1 MLTVK
6 GRLLWLLSVTLP
18 FGAALMLVGAQDGGA
33 IGDELERGFRNPP
46 REARPHAYWL
56 WLNGYVHR
64 DSAREDL
71 RAMKEAGLGGI
82 LMFDMGAR
90 GDKALQ
96 PPAGPAFLS
105 ADWLSQFRA
114 SVDQARG
121 LGLDFD
127 FSVVSSWDMGG
138 PWIEPRHASMGL
150 YSTEMSV
157 PGGAAADVTLPF
169 PPVPPAAPKDANGK
183 PAFWV
188 DVAVLAIR
196 DAKRRPGH
204 DVVIRLDPDQIHE
217 LREAVLDNGHPR
229 AEGALAATM
238 TPTREFSVAVSTTG
252 TREGDF
258 KDVLRGTLPPTA
270 DPRRFPLP
278 AGTRGRYARLR
289 LLSGHDGARP
299 RSTLGEFSLL
309 NVDGVN
315 VAASR
320 HVDRQR
326 PGALILRGTT
336 PLGYDDEWNRDNL
349 HDGDTEGPRG
359 VFATAGPPAFALA
372 TADAVVDVT
381 KHVDRQGRLR
391 WGAPA
396 GEWTVLRFVCMNT
409 GERLKVPSPNSDGWA
424 TDHLSAEATR
434 VHLEHV
440 IARLRDTFGGDLR
453 TSGLKNLYLASYE
466 VRGPVWSPT
475 FTEQFRRR
483 RGYDM
488 TPYLPAVFDAQV
500 GDEDTTERF
509 LFDYRKTLGE
519 VLVDAYYRAARDAA
533 NKAGLEIKSEAGGP
547 GPPIHNVPVDA
558 LLANSAVDAIQGEFW
573 PKRWAADGMWVVKET
588 AAAGHIY
595 GKRRVHMEAFTSDE
609 SWGEGPQDLKAS
621 ADRVFWEGGNH
632 MVWHT
637 WAHNAPEAGQP
648 GWAYYAGTHLNR
660 NVTWW
665 GKARPFMEY
674 LARASFLLQRGHF
687 VADVL
692 YYYGDQGFNFVG
704 PRRHDPGLGPGY
716 DYDVTNADVIL
727 NRLAV
732 RNGRLVLPDGM
743 SYSVLVLP
751 DREDIN
757 PAVLAK
763 LDTLVSEGAIVVGPK
778 PRRASGL
785 EGHPAS
791 DGRVRELAGRLWAD
805 LDGSARQART
815 HGKGKVIWGKA
826 LKRVLADE
834 GIGPDFTGGSAL
846 DFIHRRD
853 GGADVYFVRNTRSEA
868 ASAKVAF
875 RVADREPEFWDPRTG
890 VIERAG
896 VYQRTKDGME
906 VPLDLAPNGSVF
918 VVFRRPARA
927 DAISA
932 VSPGAAIT
940 FRNGSA
946 FLQTRS
952 NGQYTVER
960 IGGRQQTV
968 RVERLPAPLA
978 LEGPWS
984 VQFEPGRDAPVRL
997 ALPTLTS
1004 WTRHSDPGVRF
1015 FSGTA
1020 RYQKTFTVPPG
1031 WKSSGQRA
1039 SLDLGRLWT
1048 IGEAWLNG
1056 KPLGILWTAPF
1067 EVDCTEALREGSNE
1081 LVVEIVNTWHN
1092 RIVGDAKLPPEQ
1104 RITRTNVPASGGKP
1118 WAQLEPLESGLFGP
1132 VRVVAVARQP
1142 VGR

>member
-1 MLTVK
+1 MTGK
-6 GRLLWLLSVTLP
+6 RLIGLLSATLP
-18 FGAALMLVGAQDGGA
+18 FCAAASMVVRAQDTGAA
-33 IGDELERGFRNPP
+33 GDELERGFRNPP

-56 WLNGYVHR
+56 WLNGHVDR
-64 DSAREDL
+64 ESAREEL
-71 RAMKEAGLGGI
+71 QAMKDAGLGGI

-90 GDKALQ
+90 GEKARQ
-96 PPAGPAFLS
+96 PPEGPAFLS
-105 ADWLSQFRA
+105 PDWLGQFRA
-114 SVDQARG
+114 SVEQARG

-138 PWIEPRHASMGL
+138 HWIEPRHASMGL
-150 YSTEMSV
+150 YSTETSV
-157 PGGAAADVTLPF
+157 AGGAAVDVTLPF
-169 PPVPPAAPKDANGK
+169 PPVPPAAPRAADGK
-183 PAFWV
+183 PAFWL

-204 DVVIRLDPDQIHE
+204 DVVMRLDPDQVHD

-229 AEGALAATM
+229 AEGDLARTM
-238 TPTREFSVAVSTTG
+238 TPTREFSIAVATAG
-252 TREGDF
+252 TREEDF
-258 KDVLRGTLPPTA
+258 TEVLRGALPHTA
-270 DPRRFPLP
+270 GRQRFALP

-289 LLSGHDGARP
+289 LLSGHDDARP
-299 RSTLGEFSLL
+299 RRTLGEFSLM
-309 NVDGVN
+309 NTDGLD

-320 HVDRQR
+320 HVDRRR
-326 PGALILRGTT
+326 PGALVLRGTT
-336 PLGYDDEWNRDNL
+336 PLGYDAEWNMDNL
-349 HDGDTEGPRG
+349 HDGDAEGPRG

-372 TADAVVDVT
+372 MADAAVDVT
-381 KHVDRQGRLR
+381 KHVDHTGRLR
-391 WGAPA
+391 WAAPA
-396 GEWTVLRFVCMNT
+396 GEWTLLRFVCMNT
-409 GERLKVPSPNSDGWA
+409 GERLKVPSPKSDGWA
-424 TDHLSAEATR
+424 TDHLSADATR
-434 VHLEHV
+434 VHLEYV
-440 IARLRDTFGGDLR
+440 ISRLKDTFGGDLR
-453 TSGLKNLYLASYE
+453 SSGLQNLYLASYE

-475 FTEQFRRR
+475 FTEEFRRR

-488 TPYLPAVFDAQV
+488 TPYLPAVFDAKI
-500 GDEDTTERF
+500 GTEENTQRF

-519 VLVDAYYRAARDAA
+519 VLVDAYYRAARAA
-533 NKAGLEIKSEAGGP
+533 AHGAGLQIKSEAGGP

-573 PKRWAADGMWVVKET
+573 PKRWAADGLWVVKET
-588 AAAGHIY
+588 AVAGHIY

-621 ADRVFWEGGNH
+621 ADRVFCEGGNH

-637 WAHNAPEAGQP
+637 WAHNAPDAGLP

-665 GKARPFMEY
+665 RKARPFIDY
-674 LARASFLLQRGHF
+674 LARSSFLLQRGRF

-704 PRRHDPGLGPGY
+704 PRRNEPGLGPGY
-716 DYDVTNADVIL
+716 DYDVTNADVLL
-727 NRLAV
+727 NRLTV
-732 RNGRLVLPDGM
+732 RDGRLFLPDGM

-751 DREDIN
+751 DREDIH

-763 LDTLVSEGAIVVGPK
+763 LETLVSDGAIVLGPR

-785 EGHPAS
+785 EGFPAS
-791 DGRVRELAGRLWAD
+791 DERVRELAGRLWGD
-805 LDGSARQART
+805 LDGSSRQARS
-815 HGKGKVIWGKA
+815 HGKGKVIWGRP
-826 LKRVLADE
+826 LRQVLADE
-834 GIGPDFTGGSAL
+834 GIGPDFLGGPAL

-853 GGADVYFVRNTRSEA
+853 GDADIYFVRNTRAETA
-868 ASAKVAF
+868 NARVTF
-875 RVADREPEFWDPRTG
+875 RVADREPELWDPRTG
-890 VIERAG
+890 LIERAG
-896 VYQRTKDGME
+896 AYQRTKDGME

-927 DAISA
+927 DAIRAISR
-932 VSPGAAIT
+932 GATIG

-946 FLQTRS
+946 LLQARS
-952 NGQYTVER
+952 NGQYEIER
-960 IGGRQQTV
+960 TGGRPQTV
-968 RVERLPAPLA
+968 RVERLPAPLT
-978 LEGPWS
+978 LEGEWS
-984 VQFEPGRDAPVRL
+984 VQFESGRGAPEDLMLPGLD
-997 ALPTLTS
+997 S
-1004 WTRHSDPGVRF
+1004 WTEHSDPGVRF

-1020 RYQKTFTVPPG
+1020 RYQKAFTVPPG

-1039 SLDLGRLWT
+1039 YLDLGRLWT

-1067 EVDCTEALREGSNE
+1067 EVDCTEALREGPNE

-1092 RIVGDAKLPPEQ
+1092 RLVGDAKLLPEK

-1132 VRVVAVARQP
+1132 VRVVAVAQQP